1 MTLHELLVAPFVDF
15 GFMRRALVAAFA
27 LSLGAGPIGV
37 LLVLRRMSLMG
48 DAMAHAILP
57 GAALGYVFAG
67 LSLPAM
73 ALGGFAA
80 GLATAALAGWVAR
93 VTALREDASFAA
105 FYLMSLALGVMIV
118 STQGGQADL
127 MRVLFGTVLAVDDVG
142 LLVMAG
148 VATLTLLTL
157 GAIYRPLVIESFD
170 PGFLRS
176 VGGAGA
182 FHHFAFTVLV
192 VLNLVAAFQ
201 VLGTLMAV
209 GILIL
214 PAAAAKFWA
223 RTLWSLA
230 VCASGIAFGSSVLGL
245 LVSYHADWP
254 SGPTV
259 VLGAGAAYLG
269 SVFFGTN
276 GSLRAQRAAAAHLRG

>member
-1 MTLHELLVAPFVDF
+1 MTLHELLLAPFVDF

-57 GAALGYVFAG
+57 GAALGYLAAG

-80 GLATAALAGWVAR
+80 GLVTAALAGLVAR

-105 FYLMSLALGVMIV
+105 FYLVSLALGVMIV

-127 MRVLFGTVLAVDDVG
+127 MRVLFGTVLAVDEIG
-142 LLVMAG
+142 LLVLAA
-148 VATLTLLTL
+148 VASLTLLIL
-157 GAIYRPLVIESFD
+157 GAIYRPLVLDSFD
-170 PGFLRS
+170 PGFLQS

-182 FHHFAFTVLV
+182 FHHFAFIVLV

-223 RTLWSLA
+223 RALWPLA
-230 VCASGIAFGSSVLGL
+230 ATASCIAFGSSALGL
-245 LVSYHADWP
+245 LVSFHADWP
-254 SGPTV
+254 SGPTI
-259 VLGAGAAYLG
+259 VLAAGAAYLG
-269 SVFFGTN
+269 SVLFGTN
-276 GSLRAQRAAAAHLRG
+276 GSIRAQRAAAAHLRG

>member
-73 ALGGFAA
+73 TLGGFAA

-105 FYLMSLALGVMIV
+105 FYLVSLALGVMIV

-182 FHHFAFTVLV
+182 SHHFAVTVLV

-230 VCASGIAFGSSVLGL
+230 VCASGFAFGSSVLGL

>member
-1 MTLHELLVAPFVDF
+1 MTLHELLLAPFVDF

-57 GAALGYVFAG
+57 GAALGYLAAG

-80 GLATAALAGWVAR
+80 GLVTAALAGLVAR

-105 FYLMSLALGVMIV
+105 FYLVSLALGVMIV

-127 MRVLFGTVLAVDDVG
+127 MRVLFGTVLAVDEIG
-142 LLVMAG
+142 LLVLAA
-148 VATLTLLTL
+148 VASLTLLIL
-157 GAIYRPLVIESFD
+157 GAIYRPLVLDSFD

-182 FHHFAFTVLV
+182 FHHFAFIVLV

-223 RTLWSLA
+223 RALWPLA
-230 VCASGIAFGSSVLGL
+230 AMATCIAFGSSALGL
-245 LVSYHADWP
+245 LVSFHADWP
-254 SGPTV
+254 SGPTI
-259 VLGAGAAYLG
+259 VLAAGVAYLG
-269 SVFFGTN
+269 SVLFGTN
-276 GSLRAQRAAAAHLRG
+276 GSIRAQRAAAAHLRG